1 MSIVS
6 KCKKVLNLGLQWF
19 RDIYR
24 NRKLILDLANK
35 DFKSRYAASYLGII
49 WAFVQPIV
57 TVTIYILVFQLG
69 FKAQPVRNVPY
80 ALWLVV
86 GIVPWLFFQEALL
99 SATNSLIEFS
109 YLVKKVVFKISVL
122 PMVKIISAL
131 YVHIFFVGVAII
143 LYFAFGNTPHIYM
156 IQVIYYTFA
165 AVVLVLGFSYITA
178 SMVVFFRDLGQI
190 VSILLQFGMWL
201 TPIMWN
207 IDDLEWMTPVIQRF
221 LKFNPMYYI
230 TSGYRD
236 AFLNKVWFWE
246 KQTWTIY
253 FWAATIVIWLLGTM
267 TFKRLEKHFADVL

>member
-1 MSIVS
+1 MSVVS
-6 KCKKVLNLGLQWF
+6 KGKKVANLGLQWF

-57 TVTIYILVFQLG
+57 TVAIYILVFQLG
-69 FKAQPVRNVPY
+69 FKAKPVRDVPY

-122 PMVKIISAL
+122 PMVKIISAF
-131 YVHIFFVGVAII
+131 YVHIFFVGVAVI
-143 LYFAFGNTPHIYM
+143 LYFAFGYTPHLYM
-156 IQVIYYTFA
+156 IQVIYYTFS
-165 AVVLVLGFSYITA
+165 AVILVLGFSYITA

-207 IDDLEWMTPVIQRF
+207 MDDLVDDTRNTPIFKIKSYVLYYEWLSRCF
-221 LKFNPMYYI
+221 SK
-230 TSGYRD
+230 
-236 AFLNKVWFWE
+236 
-246 KQTWTIY
+246 
-253 FWAATIVIWLLGTM
+253 
-267 TFKRLEKHFADVL
+267 